1 MSFYDSNFG
10 NYYQRFIMNIKKIGI
25 IANIEKE
32 KSAECALRLKEW
44 ILNKKIEVFLER
56 EIAGKSGESTGFE
69 GRYLA
74 CLVDIIVV
82 LGGDGTL
89 LRAAR
94 SVREFDVPILG
105 INLGTF
111 GFLTEVNLN
120 EMFSALE
127 IILKGDYRT
136 EKRMMLDVAVHR
148 NRERVGECTVLN
160 DIVINRGNLSR
171 IIALKTSVNDRH
183 MTTFKSDGLILSTPT
198 GSTAYCLSA
207 GGPIVFPDLNSIIV
221 TPICPHTLTNRPVIL
236 PENAIV
242 KVVLW
247 TKEKGATLTM
257 DGQDSLTLRSG
268 DIVTINKSRFFTNL
282 IVSPHRDYLEIL
294 RTKLGWGALP
304 PVANSC

>member
-1 MSFYDSNFG
+1 
-10 NYYQRFIMNIKKIGI
+10 MNIKKIGI

-32 KSAECALRLKEW
+32 KSAECTLRLKEW
-44 ILNKKIEVFLER
+44 MLNKKIEVFLER
-56 EIAGKSGESTGFE
+56 EIAGKLGESAGFE

-74 CLVDIIVV
+74 GLVDIIIV

-148 NRERVGECTVLN
+148 NRERVGERTVLN
-160 DIVINRGNLSR
+160 DVVINRGNLSR
-171 IIALKTSVNDRH
+171 IIDLKTSVNDRH
-183 MTTFKSDGLILSTPT
+183 LTTFKSDGLILSTPT

-257 DGQDSLTLRSG
+257 DGQDSFTLRSG
-268 DIVTINKSRFFTNL
+268 DTVTINKSRFFTNL

-304 PVANSC
+304 PAANSC

>member
-1 MSFYDSNFG
+1 
-10 NYYQRFIMNIKKIGI
+10 MNIKKIGI

-32 KSAECALRLKEW
+32 KSAKCTMRLKEW
-44 ILNKKIEVFLER
+44 MLNKKIEVFLER
-56 EIAGKSGESTGFE
+56 EIAGKLGESAGFE
-69 GRYLA
+69 GGYLA
-74 CLVDIIVV
+74 GLVDIIVV

-127 IILKGDYRT
+127 IILNGDYRT

-148 NRERVGECTVLN
+148 NRKRVGECTVLN

-171 IIALKTSVNDRH
+171 IIDLKTSVNDRH
-183 MTTFKSDGLILSTPT
+183 LTTFKSDGLILSTPT

-257 DGQDSLTLRSG
+257 DGQDSFTLRSG
-268 DIVTINKSRFFTNL
+268 DTVIINKSRFFTNL

>member
-1 MSFYDSNFG
+1 
-10 NYYQRFIMNIKKIGI
+10 MNIKKIGI

-32 KSAECALRLKEW
+32 KSAECILRLKEW
-44 ILNKKIEVFLER
+44 MLNKKLEVFLER
-56 EIAGKSGESTGFE
+56 ETAGKLGESAGFE

-74 CLVDIIVV
+74 GLADIIVV

-127 IILKGDYRT
+127 IILNGDYRT

-148 NRERVGECTVLN
+148 NRERVGERTVLN

-171 IIALKTSVNDRH
+171 IIDLKTFVNDRH
-183 MTTFKSDGLILSTPT
+183 LTTFKSDGLILSTPT

-257 DGQDSLTLRSG
+257 DGQDSFTLRSG
-268 DIVTINKSRFFTNL
+268 DTVTINKSRFFTNL

-294 RTKLGWGALP
+294 RTKLGWGVLP
-304 PVANSC
+304 AAANSC